1 MAKYCDVECVDTGGA
16 VALRVRFSYG
26 VPVAGWK
33 SGRGYFKTTEH
44 HSPTSSKHA
53 NGFANRGSG
62 GWAPHQ
68 LLTAEEF
75 EKEINTNIQDYEGS
89 HSVASMLRYFRSV
102 ADEMIDK

>member
-1 MAKYCDVECVDTGGA
+1 MTWNITKKKGTGIMAKYCDVECVDTGGA

-26 VPVAGWK
+26 VPVAAWK

-62 GWAPHQ
+62 GWATHQ
-68 LLTAEEF
+68 LLTAEEC
-75 EKEINTNIQDYEGS
+75 EKEIFPLWRAEG
-89 HSVASMLRYFRSV
+89 
-102 ADEMIDK
+102 K

>member
-44 HSPTSSKHA
+44 HSPTSSMHA

-75 EKEINTNIQDYEGS
+75 EKEIFPLWRAEG
-89 HSVASMLRYFRSV
+89 
-102 ADEMIDK
+102 K